1 MKLLHIFFLPLLAL
15 SCNRSEA
22 KVIDKSEVAPNHCE
36 YETTISN
43 IISLAFGDS
52 TVLKMIDLVESD
64 SLLISHKNEIVV
76 NSDILVR
83 EKNLIF
89 IKSESTES
97 VDDHVHFK
105 GLKNLF
111 LTVGLCGDCESTR
124 LTIISLYFGVMVELH
139 LEKDQCNWK
148 IVKKSIYD
156 T

>member
-1 MKLLHIFFLPLLAL
+1 M
-15 SCNRSEA
+15 
-22 KVIDKSEVAPNHCE
+22 IDKVESAHDHCE

-43 IISLAFGDS
+43 LMSLAFSDS

-64 SLLISHKNEIVV
+64 SLLINHKNEIVI
-76 NSDILVR
+76 NTDILVR
-83 EKNLIF
+83 EKTLIF
-89 IKSESTES
+89 VKSDSTES

-105 GLKNLF
+105 DLKNLF

-124 LTIISLYFGVMVELH
+124 LTIISLYFGVMVELI
-139 LEKDQCNWK
+139 LEKEQCDWK